1 MHCPYIKG
9 LDSMDCQ
16 FLLVFTSAQKSALFV
31 VITVNRHLSY
41 LGKFF
46 HRLYIL
52 SCRYR
57 YTIHEYWSS
66 LHWCHIQE
74 KKHRIR
80 QCLEQRTYRL
90 MKKSLMGIYS
100 GPNVWREEYPFF
112 RDSMSLFSSEFSFS
126 PRLICLN
133 LPVNFS
139 SGAASVTKYETF
151 TSVV

>member
-1 MHCPYIKG
+1 MHCPYITKARHDVMHCPYIKG
-9 LDSMDCQ
+9 LDSMDCR
-16 FLLVFTSAQKSALFV
+16 FLLVVTSPQKSALFV

-80 QCLEQRTYRL
+80 QCLEQRTYWL
-90 MKKSLMGIYS
+90 MKKLLMGIYS
-100 GPNVWREEYPFF
+100 GPNTWHGAVPILSWFHESFF
-112 RDSMSLFSSEFSFS
+112 LLSLFFSVSYQFK
-126 PRLICLN
+126 PT
-133 LPVNFS
+133 
-139 SGAASVTKYETF
+139 G
-151 TSVV
+151 

>member
-1 MHCPYIKG
+1 MHCPYITKARHDVMHCPYIKG
-9 LDSMDCQ
+9 LDSMDCR
-16 FLLVFTSAQKSALFV
+16 FLLVVTSPQKSALFV

-80 QCLEQRTYRL
+80 QCLEQRTYWL
-90 MKKSLMGIYS
+90 MKKLLMGIYQALTCNARS
-100 GPNVWREEYPFF
+100 THSFVIPWVFF
-112 RDSMSLFSSEFSFS
+112 PLK
-126 PRLICLN
+126 ICLF
-133 LPVNFS
+133 FS
-139 SGAASVTKYETF
+139 VSYQFKSTG
-151 TSVV
+151 